1 MRVGGFGPKSEN
13 RAAGARFLRTNRGGP
28 LKWVE
33 GTYLGLGKLG
43 LRGWEVGI
51 DRRVRVVWLGSKTEN
66 HAVGAR
72 FSRTNHGGACSW
84 VVGTYLGLGKP
95 GLRGWEVGIDQR
107 VKVVWF
113 GPKSETEPLGLGFC
127 ERITG
132 VLLSG

>member
-1 MRVGGFGPKSEN
+1 M
-13 RAAGARFLRTNRGGP
+13 
-28 LKWVE
+28 KW
-33 GTYLGLGKLG
+33 GKL
-43 LRGWEVGI
+43 
-51 DRRVRVVWLGSKTEN
+51 
-66 HAVGAR
+66 
-72 FSRTNHGGACSW
+72 
-84 VVGTYLGLGKP
+84 